1 MGSKTVDVF
10 LQGLKSPECVKILF
24 NCSQNLEIE
33 MRSITEI
40 SLAAKDWQIK
50 GTEQLHDMNKAI
62 SFINEK
68 FKDFEKALIKKDEEI
83 KLLEKENNFLNKR
96 LDEMDAM
103 VDRQEQYSR
112 SNCLVLNTE

>member
-50 GTEQLHDMNKAI
+50 ELS
-62 SFINEK
+62 SF
-68 FKDFEKALIKKDEEI
+68 
-83 KLLEKENNFLNKR
+83 
-96 LDEMDAM
+96 M
-103 VDRQEQYSR
+103 
-112 SNCLVLNTE
+112 T